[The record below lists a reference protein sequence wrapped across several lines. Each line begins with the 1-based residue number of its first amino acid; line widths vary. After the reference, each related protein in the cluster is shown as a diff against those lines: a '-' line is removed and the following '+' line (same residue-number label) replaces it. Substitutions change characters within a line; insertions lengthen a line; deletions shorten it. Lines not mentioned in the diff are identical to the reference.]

1 MFPEVIKRCAF
12 LLSVSSALTLMFD
25 RRPADNVELLAKQY
39 EAVVQAL
46 LRDVD
51 RPMSDILDLPS
62 DLLSIVRSPET
73 SSAPAVNGTRDV
85 ESPSLRRLKERAEE
99 TPRVIAVASYEE
111 GNAIEWTYEALEEV
125 WRTLEKSS
133 KRV

>member
-62 DLLSIVRSPET
+62 DFLSIVRSPET
-73 SSAPAVNGTRDV
+73 SSAPAVNG
-85 ESPSLRRLKERAEE
+85 
-99 TPRVIAVASYEE
+99 
-111 GNAIEWTYEALEEV
+111 
-125 WRTLEKSS
+125 
-133 KRV
+133 